1 VTLIQRFGSPLNA
14 NIHFHMFV
22 LDGVC
27 RMSGA
32 EAPLRFVPAAAPD
45 ETEHAA
51 LLQRIAERIAT
62 GPREVQK
69 VFTRRTLPAAR
80 DPCDFIARL
89 AALLPRPRAHL
100 TRYHGVL
107 APAIALWA
115 GRAER
120 AGPASAAWRDSRC
133 ARGNRETRGRAASR
147 LALGRAAEARVRDRD

>member
-80 DPCDFIARL
+80 DPS
-89 AALLPRPRAHL
+89 RADV
-100 TRYHGVL
+100 TESSGF
-107 APAIALWA
+107 
-115 GRAER
+115 
-120 AGPASAAWRDSRC
+120 SRH
-133 ARGNRETRGRAASR
+133 
-147 LALGRAAEARVRDRD
+147 ARVRAATERFSLTDTGHMR